1 LRLRAGVFIIESLDL
16 EDEEQGRFE
25 GKIIT
30 EMLRMLNVEV
40 YYTYIRTK
48 DELKV
53 MIKKFEESDF
63 RYLHLSCHG
72 NETGIAMTLDEYSF
86 PFSEFSD
93 MFEYENRQQRL
104 FLSSCS
110 AMSGEEILK
119 GMSETKFKSITG
131 PLQEILFTDSA
142 AFWTSF
148 YHLMFRD
155 DEIIKNSRLKDA
167 LEKLS
172 DTFEIEMSTLISDKK
187 RETYKRKVYGK
198 KRLVTT

>member
-1 LRLRAGVFIIESLDL
+1 MLKAGVFIIESLSL
-16 EDEEQGRFE
+16 EDEEEKRFE

-30 EMLRMLNVEV
+30 EMLRMLDVEV
-40 YYTYIRTK
+40 NYKYIRTK
-48 DELKV
+48 EELKV

-72 NETGIAMTLDEYSF
+72 NETGIGMTLDEYSF

-93 MFEYENRQQRL
+93 MFEYENRHQRL

-110 AMSGEEILK
+110 AMNGDQIVT

-131 PLQEILFTDSA
+131 PLEEIRFTDSA

-155 DEIIKNSRLKDA
+155 DEVIKNRKLKDA

-172 DTFEIEMSTLISDKK
+172 NTFEVQMSALISDKK
-187 RETYKRKVYGK
+187 GESYKRKDFGRELKLYM
-198 KRLVTT
+198 